1 MRGAGGLGDGL
12 CMRGLGGSSPPPT
25 PGTHTA
31 SAVGAHTASGVGGAH
46 DASAV
51 GMQTASAA
59 GAHCS
64 AVGEGASDGGDDME
78 MEMDEGDDMEMDGA
92 VSPMSMTSLLP
103 PHALPASP
111 IQARAASP
119 SSAVSPAAAAAAAAA
134 AVNSVPAHSRG
145 GGDSGDAHGLGERLT
160 SALGESSSSDRHNEV
175 RVAHEHAEAAVHAC
189 TGGGYTSTLKLL
201 CATY

>member
-1 MRGAGGLGDGL
+1 
-12 CMRGLGGSSPPPT
+12 MRGLGGSSPPPT

-64 AVGEGASDGGDDME
+64 AVGEGASDG
-78 MEMDEGDDMEMDGA
+78 GDDMEMDGA